1 METLFNIL
9 HVVAAVFLIGPMA
22 ILPMTSMRA
31 LRAGFG
37 PQVASLAKSTS
48 VFSWLSLIV
57 VFFGFGLIGVLG
69 IPMTTSW
76 ILWSIIAYVIALLIN
91 LLVVVPAMRR
101 AAAELPANNAG
112 NPAGTPAGGGKPGG
126 YAAIS
131 AGSGISSLLLL
142 VVVVLMVWK
151 P

>member
-1 METLFNIL
+1 METLFSIL
-9 HVVAAVFLIGPMA
+9 HVVAAVFLVGPMA

-31 LRAGFG
+31 LRAGSG
-37 PQVASLAKSTS
+37 TQVASLAKSTS

-57 VFFGFGLIGVLG
+57 VFFGFGLIGVMG

-101 AAAELPANNAG
+101 SAAELPANNAG
-112 NPAGTPAGGGKPGG
+112 TPSGGGKPGG
-126 YAAIS
+126 YAAVS

-142 VVVVLMVWK
+142 LVVVLMVWK